1 MPSFLVAGRSAPEGE
16 NMGKTKFDEFVK
28 GSLSAVCK
36 SISDMTYLYKNPDT
50 GKPTVVPDK
59 HYKSILQEE
68 VVMSMD
74 AVIQAQVLDVVYKSM
89 TNLKDEYPELFN
101 QTLLLM
107 DLGKKPDS
115 LNLNEHIAVKLTAQA
130 LVEEE
135 KTQKKKFHLLDKGVL
150 DAYEETK
157 NNEELMQRVIDGGF
171 AAANEEEDADI
182 KAVVV
187 DSKGSK
193 IMN

>member
-1 MPSFLVAGRSAPEGE
+1 
-16 NMGKTKFDEFVK
+16 MGKTKFDEFVK

-101 QTLLLM
+101 QALLLM

-187 DSKGSK
+187 DS
-193 IMN
+193 

>member
-1 MPSFLVAGRSAPEGE
+1 
-16 NMGKTKFDEFVK
+16 MGKTKFDEFVK

-59 HYKSILQEE
+59 HYKSIVQEE

-101 QTLLLM
+101 QALLLM

-157 NNEELMQRVIDGGF
+157 NNEDLMQRVIDGGF